1 MTGNTEGG
9 PNGSLVNAEVYFT
22 DNTGNLL
29 AFSFYKSKESNDLYL
44 NFSFGM
50 DDDSSK
56 WYKLKKM
63 KSTSYIQLSQKKL
76 PLKLRFRY

>member
-56 WYKLKKM
+56 
-63 KSTSYIQLSQKKL
+63 
-76 PLKLRFRY
+76 